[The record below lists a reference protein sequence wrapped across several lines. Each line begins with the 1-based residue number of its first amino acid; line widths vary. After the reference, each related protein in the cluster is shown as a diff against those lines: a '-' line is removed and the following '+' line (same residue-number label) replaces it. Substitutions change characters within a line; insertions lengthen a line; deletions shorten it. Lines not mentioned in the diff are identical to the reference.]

1 MKVEVRV
8 VGWDERCSFSMFGHL
23 GSDAF
28 GRFVSSNNEKFYF
41 PDDAI
46 VYARAIPAEPPAAVQ
61 EQPKVLPEKEK
72 PVEVEQPAAPMGKP
86 SRAHELAVLARKLR
100 EKNLKKVE
108 KEAKKVLAN
117 EPKKKEG
124 RKSSRPPT
132 LAEAPLTNKKSKK
145 SVDYSDVPTT
155 EV

>member
-28 GRFVSSNNEKFYF
+28 GRFVSSNSEKFYF

-46 VYARAIPAEPPAAVQ
+46 IYARAIPQEPPVPAQ

-72 PVEVEQPAAPMGKP
+72 PVVVEQPAAPMGKP

-100 EKNLKKVE
+100 EKNLKKAE
-108 KEAKKVLAN
+108 KAA
-117 EPKKKEG
+117 
-124 RKSSRPPT
+124 
-132 LAEAPLTNKKSKK
+132 KK
-145 SVDYSDVPTT
+145 SVEKMAKKSVAPKKSPPIKKKKASPEEGKTLMESMFPEDFA
-155 EV
+155 